1 MAEKKEV
8 IQEPKVDKKKMEI
21 QQSVIN
27 IIDQWVREE
36 MQNRLTRN
44 NAWALRTQLN
54 NFFNQL
60 EIEQ

>member
-1 MAEKKEV
+1 MAEKKKV